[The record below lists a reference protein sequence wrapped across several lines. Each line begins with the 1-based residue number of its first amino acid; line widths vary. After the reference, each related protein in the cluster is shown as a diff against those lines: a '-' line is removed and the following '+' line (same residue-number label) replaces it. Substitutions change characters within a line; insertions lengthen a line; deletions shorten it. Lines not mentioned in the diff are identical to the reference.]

1 MSRSRHLS
9 HTPDEH
15 RVLRR
20 AAPWLRGHRIA
31 WLLATATSLAAAV
44 AQVGGFA
51 LLGVL
56 TDAVL
61 DGNRHRA
68 LIAVA
73 GFTGLALSQW
83 LLSWLSQY
91 LVVRVGEQVV
101 RGLREQ
107 ALERIA
113 AAPLRFLENHRSGDL
128 LRRLT
133 GEIAAL
139 SQFVGV
145 TLPELVNGALLLV
158 VTAVT
163 VTLYSWLLA
172 LSLALLA
179 TLSTVVLGRAF
190 IHRASTTYARLAAAE
205 AEVSAT
211 FSETIPARDQLAVL
225 GARRRRIRRFAA
237 DNQQLLIARIREVRT
252 DRWLTGLGP
261 AGGLTLVMLLAL
273 AGVGT
278 GQGWISVG
286 GAVVF
291 LFAAR
296 SAFSD
301 LESLVADLGD
311 LRAARTSLARVLDL
325 IEAATPDP
333 VGRAAILQAGGELT
347 LEDVDFDYGD
357 RDRPALTGVSLTVR
371 RGERVA
377 LTGATGAGKST
388 LAKLLAG
395 LYRPGSGRVAYSG
408 VCLTDVEPAE
418 LRRHIVLVPQEVA
431 LVPGSVADNLAMAP
445 GLALDEPGL
454 ARISAVA
461 TRLGLTEWLTSL
473 PDGLDTDV
481 GDDGGRL
488 SAGERQ
494 LIALLRAA
502 LAPADVLV
510 LDEATADV
518 DPGTAAR
525 VEDALTRLTDDR
537 TVIVVAHRPDT
548 IARADRVV
556 HVIDGRVVDQTS

>member
-1 MSRSRHLS
+1 MPEVRRLS
-9 HTPDEH
+9 PTPDER

-20 AAPWLRGHRIA
+20 AMPWFRGHRIA
-31 WLLATATSLAAAV
+31 WLLATVVSLAAAV

-61 DGNRHRA
+61 AGDRRRA
-68 LIAVA
+68 LAAVA
-73 GFTGLALSQW
+73 GFAGLALTLW

-91 LVVRVGEQVV
+91 LVVRVGERVV

-145 TLPELVNGALLLV
+145 TLSGLVNGALLLV

-172 LSLALLA
+172 LCLALLA
-179 TLSTVVLGRAF
+179 AGSTMVLGRAF
-190 IHRASTTYARLAAAE
+190 TRRASTTYALLAAAE
-205 AEVSAT
+205 ADVSAT
-211 FSETIPARDQLAVL
+211 FSETIPARDQLMVL

-237 DNQQLLIARIREVRT
+237 DNQRLLDARIREVRT

-261 AGGLTLVMLLAL
+261 AGGLAVVMLLAL
-273 AGVGT
+273 AGLGT
-278 GQGWISVG
+278 SQGWISVG

-301 LESLVADLGD
+301 IESLVADLGD

-325 IEAATPDP
+325 IEAAAPDP
-333 VGRAAILQAGGELT
+333 VGRAVTPQPGGALT
-347 LEDVDFDYGD
+347 VEQVDFHYGD
-357 RDRPALTGVSLTVR
+357 PSRPALTDVSMAVR
-371 RGERVA
+371 CGERVA
-377 LTGATGAGKST
+377 LAGPTGAGKST

-395 LYRPGSGRVAYSG
+395 LYRPASGRVAYGG
-408 VCLTDVEPAE
+408 VSLTDVEPAE
-418 LRRHIVLVPQEVA
+418 LRRHIVLVPQEVV
-431 LVPGSVADNLAMAP
+431 LVPGTVADNLVMVP
-445 GLALDEPGL
+445 GLSLDESGL
-454 ARISAVA
+454 ARISAMA
-461 TRLGLTEWLTSL
+461 RRLGLAEWVAGL

-481 GDDGGRL
+481 GDEGGRL

-502 LAPADVLV
+502 LTPAGVLV

-537 TVIVVAHRPDT
+537 AVVVVAHRPDT
-548 IARADRVV
+548 IARADRVI
-556 HVIDGRVVDQTS
+556 HVVAGRIGCG